1 MSAVPITYDVE
12 ARGSAATWRERA
24 QCKGST
30 HLFFASPLERPGR
43 KARRERLAR
52 TLCAACPV
60 QHPCRSWARE
70 NREFGL
76 WGGETEDER
85 SQAGFRPSLRGPGV
99 PADPDMWDLVV
110 LS

>member
-1 MSAVPITYDVE
+1 MSAVPVAYEVE
-12 ARGSAATWRERA
+12 ARESAPTWRERA

-52 TLCAACPV
+52 TMCAACPV

-70 NREFGL
+70 HREFGL

-85 SQAGFRPSLRGPGV
+85 SQAGYRPSLRGPV
-99 PADPDMWDLVV
+99 PVDPEAWDLRV
-110 LS
+110 LL

>member
-1 MSAVPITYDVE
+1 VSAVPVAYEVE
-12 ARGSAATWRERA
+12 ARESPATWREHA

-52 TLCAACPV
+52 TLCAGCPV
-60 QHPCRSWARE
+60 QHPCRSWARGH
-70 NREFGL
+70 REFGF

-85 SQAGFRPSLRGPGV
+85 SRAGYRPSLRGPGA
-99 PADPDMWDLVV
+99 PADPEAWDLRV
-110 LS
+110 LL